1 MSAPYVSQAIS
12 NYNTSPPP
20 DDGSTGADNEVDWS
34 FIKTKIGDP
43 IKVLSEAINTAA
55 VSGFA
60 KVLGGVGV
68 TSTATTYTVLSSDQG
83 KLVRASA
90 GGITVTTPDAT
101 DVLSPFVF
109 AFLNNSSG
117 TLTFAGNG
125 AQTVDGNASVEVP
138 AGTGFVVFTD
148 GSNWYTTGR
157 QGTLTGAQLTYG
169 NIINGTIVE
178 SNATNAVTF
187 ALKTLAGNDPSAT
200 DPVLICFRSATATS
214 GIYVYRTVTAALS
227 LTISAGSTLGTVSTV
242 PCKLWIVI
250 FDDAGT
256 LRIGAINCRS
266 GNNIYPLGRTPLASS
281 TTEGGA
287 GGADTAQVFYTD
299 TGVTTKP
306 YVILAYASY
315 ESGIST
321 AGNWNVSPDYL
332 QLFGL
337 GNQLPGDT
345 IQRQGN
351 STGALAT
358 GTTVFPV
365 DDSIPQ
371 ITEGDEYLSQAIS
384 ATSSSNLLEIESSV
398 FVAVSAGG
406 GSAYGAAL
414 FVAGT
419 NDALDAALNLNNNNN
434 QDTNLQIKYI
444 GIASVTTSQT
454 FSIRSG
460 PNTAATMT
468 FNGVNGA
475 RLMGGV
481 MNSFIRVKE
490 IVA

>member
-1 MSAPYVSQAIS
+1 MAAPYTSQAIS
-12 NYNTSPPP
+12 GYNSSPPP
-20 DDGSTGADNEVDWS
+20 DDGSTGADNETDWS
-34 FIKTKIGDP
+34 MVKTKIGDP
-43 IKVLSEAINTAA
+43 VKTLSEAINTALVA
-55 VSGFA
+55 GFA

-83 KLVRASA
+83 KLVRATAS
-90 GGITVTTPDAT
+90 GITITTPDAT

-109 AFLNNSSG
+109 AVLNNSSN
-117 TLTFAGNG
+117 TITFAGNG
-125 AQTVDGNASVEVP
+125 SQTVDGDATFDIP

-157 QGTLTGAQLTYG
+157 QGTLTGAQLMYG

-187 ALKTLAGNDPSAT
+187 SLKTLQGDDPSVA
-200 DPVLICFRSATATS
+200 DPVLVAFRSGTAAS
-214 GIYVYRTVTAALS
+214 GIYVYRTITAALS

-306 YVILAYASY
+306 YIILAYANY

-332 QLFGL
+332 QLFGI
-337 GNQLPGDT
+337 GNQLPGDVV
-345 IQRQGN
+345 QRQGN
-351 STGALAT
+351 TTGAHSS
-358 GTTVFPV
+358 GTTTTVL
-365 DDSIPQ
+365 DDSIQ
-371 ITEGDEYLSQAIS
+371 QKTEGDQYMSQAI
-384 ATSSSNLLEIESSV
+384 TP
-398 FVAVSAGG
+398 VSAGNILQIDVQAYHTTSAQVAIG
-406 GSAYGAAL
+406 GIFQDAVADALTSAVHVFNGAAQPNAITLSWRMVAATTSSTTFKYIAGPGSAATL
-414 FVAGT
+414 SF
-419 NDALDAALNLNNNNN
+419 NDYNASAALN
-434 QDTNLQIKYI
+434 
-444 GIASVTTSQT
+444 G
-454 FSIRSG
+454 
-460 PNTAATMT
+460 T
-468 FNGVNGA
+468 FNSY
-475 RLMGGV
+475 M
-481 MNSFIRVKE
+481 RVEE
-490 IVA
+490 IVT